1 MPSKHSLPNFL
12 SRLDHLVLAVP
23 SLPYGIQAIEEK
35 LGVRAVYGGRHP
47 GLGTHN
53 ALIHLGNKSYLE
65 IIGPD
70 PRQEIAGPLWF
81 GIDKVQE
88 LTLVSWA
95 IQESDIESSVE
106 GLHQIGA
113 YPGPIQDGSRLLSDG
128 TYLTWRYTD
137 PRPLLGDGIVPF
149 FIDWGTSPHPTDSL
163 EQDIVIQDMKAV
175 HPQVNTVKK
184 MLDVLQIEMIVEQGA
199 TPELQVL
206 LNTPKGQI
214 WI

>member
-1 MPSKHSLPNFL
+1 MPSVPSFPNFL

-23 SLPYGIQAIEEK
+23 SLPYGIQTIEEK

-70 PRQEIAGPLWF
+70 SRQEIAGPLWF
-81 GIDKVQE
+81 GVDKVRE
-88 LTLVSWA
+88 PTLVTWA
-95 IQESDIESSVE
+95 IQENDIESNVE
-106 GLHQIGA
+106 ELHQIGV

-137 PRPLLGDGIVPF
+137 PRPLIGEGIVPF
-149 FIDWGTSPHPTDSL
+149 FIDWGTSPHPTDTL
-163 EQDIVIQDMKAV
+163 EQIIAVQDMKAI
-175 HPQVNTVKK
+175 HPKPDTIKK
-184 MLDVLQIEMIVEQGA
+184 MLMALQIEMVVEQGDM
-199 TPELQVL
+199 PGLKVL
-206 LNTPKGQI
+206 LNTPKGQM